1 LQARHD
7 QLYQDERAHHTEART
22 ELAKVSKEILGKV
35 ESQGGQIQTELVD
48 TKLQLEGVRVQQ
60 VALRERI
67 ALLEALLTTPPKNVT
82 ATPTVESPGSGEVA
96 GPVSPAVGPPVPDD
110 APDNLIADVADSDP
124 ARRYSAI
131 LALQTYS
138 GPKVLEALAG
148 CVTDPEEHIRI
159 AVIESLRLQKSPT
172 VVPQV
177 FQALRDKEYL
187 VRLYGARAIR
197 ELTGNGLP
205 FNPDGSALEREKQ
218 VKAWEAW
225 WKDKGPE
232 LIAAAAGK

>member
-1 LQARHD
+1 
-7 QLYQDERAHHTEART
+7 
-22 ELAKVSKEILGKV
+22 LAKVSKEILGKV

-82 ATPTVESPGSGEVA
+82 ATPTVQSPGSGEVA

-110 APDNLIADVADSDP
+110 APDKLIADVADSDP